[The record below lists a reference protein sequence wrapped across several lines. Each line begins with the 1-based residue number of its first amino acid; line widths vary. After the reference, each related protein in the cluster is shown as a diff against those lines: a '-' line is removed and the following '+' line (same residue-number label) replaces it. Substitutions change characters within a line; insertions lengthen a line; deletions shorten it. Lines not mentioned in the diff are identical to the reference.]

1 MTTDKEKNNKKNILI
16 VDDET
21 DVCLTLKVVLEG
33 NGFKVYTFVD
43 PTLELENFKSSR
55 YDLLILDIKM
65 PVMNGFQLYAQ
76 MKKIDLNIK
85 ALFLSALTDLQEYDA
100 FKKEV
105 FPTEGRRQ
113 FIQKPI
119 ENEEM
124 LVRINVATLNIEY
137 LARYARGIPSSL
149 AYETELVK
157 VFLILLLENTQYV
170 LTTIDCIL
178 ISRRNQLE
186 QRYFYKD
193 SFVRGFKYSL
203 RRKQT
208 IVP

>member
-203 RRKQT
+203 RKQT

>member
-193 SFVRGFKYSL
+193 SFVRGSKYSL
-203 RRKQT
+203 RKQT

>member
-1 MTTDKEKNNKKNILI
+1 MTTDKEKNNKKKILI

-33 NGFKVYTFVD
+33 NGFKVDTFVD
-43 PTLELENFKSSR
+43 PTLALENFKSSR

-85 ALFLSALTDLQEYDA
+85 ALFLTALTDLQEYDA

-105 FPTEGRRQ
+105 FPKEGQRH

-119 ENEEM
+119 ENEE
-124 LVRINVATLNIEY
+124 IIERVN
-137 LARYARGIPSSL
+137 AI
-149 AYETELVK
+149 
-157 VFLILLLENTQYV
+157 I
-170 LTTIDCIL
+170 
-178 ISRRNQLE
+178 
-186 QRYFYKD
+186 
-193 SFVRGFKYSL
+193 
-203 RRKQT
+203 
-208 IVP
+208 

>member
-1 MTTDKEKNNKKNILI
+1 VTTDKEKNNKKNILI

-33 NGFKVYTFVD
+33 TGFKVDTFVD
-43 PTLELENFKSSR
+43 PTLALENFKSSR

-85 ALFLSALTDLQEYDA
+85 ALFLTALTDLQEYDA

-105 FPTEGRRQ
+105 FPKEGQRH

-119 ENEEM
+119 ENEE
-124 LVRINVATLNIEY
+124 IIERVN
-137 LARYARGIPSSL
+137 AI
-149 AYETELVK
+149 
-157 VFLILLLENTQYV
+157 I
-170 LTTIDCIL
+170 
-178 ISRRNQLE
+178 
-186 QRYFYKD
+186 
-193 SFVRGFKYSL
+193 
-203 RRKQT
+203 
-208 IVP
+208 

>member
-33 NGFKVYTFVD
+33 NGFKVDTFVD
-43 PTLELENFKSSR
+43 PTLALENFKSSR

-85 ALFLSALTDLQEYDA
+85 ALFLTALTDLQEYDA

-119 ENEEM
+119 ENEE
-124 LVRINVATLNIEY
+124 IIERVN
-137 LARYARGIPSSL
+137 AI
-149 AYETELVK
+149 
-157 VFLILLLENTQYV
+157 I
-170 LTTIDCIL
+170 
-178 ISRRNQLE
+178 
-186 QRYFYKD
+186 
-193 SFVRGFKYSL
+193 
-203 RRKQT
+203 
-208 IVP
+208 

>member
-1 MTTDKEKNNKKNILI
+1 VTTDKEKNNKKNILI
-16 VDDET
+16 VDET

-33 NGFKVYTFVD
+33 NGFIVYTFVD

-157 VFLILLLENTQYV
+157 VFLILLLENPGP
-170 LTTIDCIL
+170 LFDIA
-178 ISRRNQLE
+178 
-186 QRYFYKD
+186 
-193 SFVRGFKYSL
+193 SL
-203 RRKQT
+203 Y
-208 IVP
+208 I